1 MRTRLRRWLKDLPLT
16 DPIERQQ
23 APLLQI
29 ALLSLIV
36 ILTLLVPSGMNQ
48 LTREGQMLFAVSVV
62 MVHSSLAAAV
72 WVLRRGH
79 FEWAVRIGATIIL
92 LLIASRLLAIGL
104 ERNASLLFAFAVPI
118 TLAGL
123 IGRRTTLLWV
133 AGLSVALVIGI
144 AVLPL
149 VRPTPAPLSAAERSD
164 IIRTIATFMGCV
176 AFLVVIVDRFGG
188 SLRAALALALV
199 RGQEL
204 EQLRAGLEITVDE
217 RTAELRAANTELQQ
231 AKQAADSARQV
242 AEEANQF
249 KTQFLANMSHELRTP
264 LNAIIN
270 FTDFLGAPRYGTLTE
285 RQQDL
290 QQRVLNNAEHLL
302 GLIND
307 ILDLSK
313 IEAGRMELFREPT
326 DLARMLRGVMATT
339 IGLTKDKGLAL
350 DLDLPD
356 DLPTI
361 NGDKTRIRQVLLN
374 LLSNAAKFTEEGG
387 ISVRAYVDQ
396 RPTTNDGEDIET
408 LGTETRDTKH
418 ETRDMRPDA
427 DLWSPVS
434 SLPSHVS
441 GSGGPSFVVVEVRDT
456 GIGIAPEH
464 QHLVF
469 EEFRQIDGELTRQH
483 QGTGLGMPISKR
495 LVEMHG
501 GQMWFESTPGVGTTF
516 YFTVPVYEMVSPAAA
531 VLDPSPIDTGA
542 VLVLVVDDDPVA
554 QQILHHHLTSAGYTV
569 RVVSDSREALPT
581 IEQLQPHLVIL
592 DLQMPHKDGWEV
604 LTELR
609 MTPTTADIPVVL
621 SSIIDEQRLGLAL
634 GANDY
639 LVKPVRAERLLA
651 VVRRWLGPASSVLV
665 IDDESESRQIL
676 RAILEAAEYQVRE
689 ADNGRSGLAAVQAS
703 PPDLIV
709 LDLMMP
715 ELDGFQVL
723 AQLRADP
730 QHAHL
735 PVIVVTAK
743 DLTVQEQAWLRERAQ
758 VAIQK
763 SQFTPTDFVAQLQH
777 IIRKEPVHAD

>member
-1 MRTRLRRWLKDLPLT
+1 
-16 DPIERQQ
+16 
-23 APLLQI
+23 LL
-29 ALLSLIV
+29 
-36 ILTLLVPSGMNQ
+36 
-48 LTREGQMLFAVSVV
+48 
-62 MVHSSLAAAV
+62 
-72 WVLRRGH
+72 
-79 FEWAVRIGATIIL
+79 
-92 LLIASRLLAIGL
+92 
-104 ERNASLLFAFAVPI
+104 
-118 TLAGL
+118 
-123 IGRRTTLLWV
+123 
-133 AGLSVALVIGI
+133 
-144 AVLPL
+144 
-149 VRPTPAPLSAAERSD
+149 RPTPAPSSAAERSD
-164 IIRTIATFMGCV
+164 IIRTIATFTGCF

-188 SLRAALALALV
+188 SLRAALALALA

-270 FTDFLGAPRYGTLTE
+270 FTDFMGAPRYGTLTE
-285 RQQDL
+285 RQQEL

-307 ILDLSK
+307 ILDLTK

-356 DLPTI
+356 DLPTV

-396 RPTTNDGEDIET
+396 RPPTTDHPTTDR
-408 LGTETRDTKH
+408 ETRRQGDV
-418 ETRDMRPDA
+418 A
-427 DLWSPVS
+427 NANLFVSPS
-434 SLPSHVS
+434 PGLL
-441 GSGGPSFVVVEVRDT
+441 GSQASVVGRQPSFVVVEVQDT

-516 YFTVPVYEMVSPAAA
+516 YFTIPVYEMVSPAAA
-531 VLDPSPIDTGA
+531 MIDSSPMDTGA
-542 VLVLVVDDDPVA
+542 ALVLVVDDDLVA

-676 RAILEAAEYQVRE
+676 RGILEAAEYQVRE

-703 PPDLIV
+703 APDLIV

-730 QHAHL
+730 QHARL
-735 PVIVVTAK
+735 PVIVVTAR
-743 DLTVQEQAWLRERAQ
+743 DLTAQEQAWLRERAQ